1 MANIGLADEELI
13 FEYDSR
19 RQHLNYLRGQAW
31 SLPMAQQQQQPQ
43 PQQQQQQSASQN
55 MDLRREMQRLQTTHQ
70 NAYHQPALPEQ
81 HLMTDWGYQPPPPQ
95 YSYPQHAQSGLPFSG
110 VYGVSMQSS
119 PVDIMPVSQ
128 APMETGLALDPQYM
142 APQQSLEAAIP
153 FHWHELQAGLAS
165 FTAAEGALNVPS
177 CQQAQSTS
185 PSDTHLEVRSLT
197 SLSDSDGWNAIE
209 ARQPY
214 DRNGCVDP
222 SETLHNRTSSESSW
236 SSDFEQQPRN
246 SFISGFELVPHAVH
260 SPSSDSSPEFDY
272 RYPPTQQHPMDNASQ
287 SSLHV
292 SPVALVRPI
301 PVPLRKPASKPPSP
315 TRSPGSQGPSSPTSR
330 RPAKKSPI
338 AKATEKVI
346 KKAPLI
352 SKPETEKRVGK
363 RKGPLRPEQRKQ
375 ASEIRKLRACLRC
388 KFLKKTCD
396 KGEPCTGC
404 QPSHARLW
412 QVPCTRIDIKEIGF
426 FTKDYRADYARHLTF
441 ELSAG
446 NIKGFSDSHKTLF
459 ISHGY
464 GQMLPI
470 TVREVFVR
478 DEKMFDIDWAET
490 NNYSLDPKTYVFRT
504 APLYADLDC
513 LSSAMMSDYLDR
525 HLDVPDSFHNFVDS
539 YCGETPFLTS
549 MLKTAFNYYSRTKAP
564 VIRKA
569 LKFLLAYSLTL
580 HITLVE
586 GIPDEEH
593 FPGRVDDE
601 TSQYYRKIVAPN
613 AINFQV
619 KTSMGNMW
627 RDLQKE
633 VLEELSS
640 LYSSVYSGDKLK
652 HWPTIFILATLLLAV
667 WEFMQFDAHRV
678 PNDALMEKF
687 LNDMETVPVGV
698 VVGLFQAISQKLPS
712 FVEWDTSKHHHVLQ
726 SNDAACKTMTE
737 VRENVTR
744 YGKLE
749 LSLPRGVLADID
761 VEQYLRSRAMSAK
774 YDPEDFDSLSNKLI
788 SKLVIR
794 AN

>member
-1 MANIGLADEELI
+1 MANIGLSDEELLC
-13 FEYDSR
+13 EYDSR
-19 RQHLNYLRGQAW
+19 AEQQLSYLRGHAW
-31 SLPMAQQQQQPQ
+31 PLAMD
-43 PQQQQQQSASQN
+43 PQQSTSRQQLD
-55 MDLRREMQRLQTTHQ
+55 MRREMEQIRTTHQ
-70 NAYHQPALPEQ
+70 NTYPQPSLPQ
-81 HLMTDWGYQPPPPQ
+81 QQLMNNWGYQQPAPQ
-95 YSYPQHAQSGLPFSG
+95 YSYPQQPQSSLPFNG
-110 VYGVSMQSS
+110 LYAVPMQTS

-128 APMETGLALDPQYM
+128 APIQAPLALDTPYM
-142 APQQSLEAAIP
+142 STHQSLDTMP
-153 FHWHELQAGLAS
+153 YHWPEFQAGLAN
-165 FTAAEGALNVPS
+165 FGTADASLNIPTYQTAHSSPPS
-177 CQQAQSTS
+177 ETL
-185 PSDTHLEVRSLT
+185 DVRSLT
-197 SLSDSDGWNAIE
+197 SLSDSEGWNTIE
-209 ARQPY
+209 TRQTNAQ
-214 DRNGCVDP
+214 NGCVDP
-222 SETLHNRTSSESSW
+222 VDTLHIRTTSESSW
-236 SSDFEQQPRN
+236 SSDFDQQPRN
-246 SFISGFELVPHAVH
+246 SFVGRSFEHVPHALH
-260 SPSSDSSPEFDY
+260 SPGSESNPELDHHFSH
-272 RYPPTQQHPMDNASQ
+272 PQQLAIENNSHQ

-292 SPVALVRPI
+292 SPVAMTRPMPCPI
-301 PVPLRKPASKPPSP
+301 RKTNSKPTSP
-315 TRSPGSQGPSSPTSR
+315 IRSPGSQESSSPTSR
-330 RPAKKSPI
+330 RSAKRSLT
-338 AKATEKVI
+338 AKATEKGN
-346 KKAPLI
+346 KKTAHAG
-352 SKPETEKRVGK
+352 KPETEKRVGK

-396 KGEPCTGC
+396 KGEPCAGC

-412 QVPCTRIDIKEIGF
+412 QVPCTRIDIKEIGA
-426 FTKDYRADYARHLTF
+426 FTKDYRADYTRHLTF

-446 NIKGFSDSHKTLF
+446 NIKALSDTKRTLF

-464 GQMLPI
+464 GQMLPVS
-470 TVREVFVR
+470 VREVFVR

-490 NNYSLDPKTYVFRT
+490 TNYSLDPKTYVFKT

-525 HLDVPDSFHNFVDS
+525 HLDVPGSFHNFVDA

-586 GIPDEEH
+586 GIPEEEH

-601 TSQYYRKIVAPN
+601 TSQYFGRIVAPN

-619 KTSMGNMW
+619 KTSMGDMW
-627 RDLQKE
+627 RTLQKE
-633 VLEELSS
+633 VLEELST

-667 WEFMQFDAHRV
+667 WEFMQFDAHRI

-712 FVEWDTSKHHHVLQ
+712 FVEWDTEKHQHVLQ

-749 LSLPRGVLADID
+749 LVHP
-761 VEQYLRSRAMSAK
+761 Y
-774 YDPEDFDSLSNKLI
+774 P
-788 SKLVIR
+788 
-794 AN
+794 

>member
-1 MANIGLADEELI
+1 MANVGLADEQFA

-19 RQHLNYLRGQAW
+19 GQQHLSYLRGQVW
-31 SLPMAQQQQQPQ
+31 PLSMDQQQNN
-43 PQQQQQQSASQN
+43 PQQLD
-55 MDLRREMQRLQTTHQ
+55 MRREMEGLQNGHQ
-70 NAYHQPALPEQ
+70 NGYHQSSLPEQ
-81 HLMTDWGYQPPPPQ
+81 QLMSDWGYQHPPPQ
-95 YSYPQHAQSGLPFSG
+95 YSYPQQSQSSLPFGG
-110 VYGVSMQSS
+110 VYSVPMQSS
-119 PVDIMPVSQ
+119 PIDIMPVSQ
-128 APMETGLALDPQYM
+128 APLETGLALDTQYLA
-142 APQQSLEAAIP
+142 APQSLEAIP
-153 FHWHELQAGLAS
+153 FHWHELQAGLAG
-165 FTAAEGALNVPS
+165 FAGPEGALNVPS
-177 CQQAQSTS
+177 YQQAQSSS
-185 PSDTHLEVRSLT
+185 PSETHLEVRSLT
-197 SLSDSDGWNAIE
+197 SLSDSDGWNTIE
-209 ARQPY
+209 PRQSRQAY

-222 SETLHNRTSSESSW
+222 NETLHNRTSSESSW
-236 SSDFEQQPRN
+236 SSDFEQQPRT
-246 SFISGFELVPHAVH
+246 SFLRSFELVPHAIH
-260 SPSSDSSPEFDY
+260 SPSSDSNPDFDH
-272 RYPPTQQHPMDNASQ
+272 RFQQAQQMPVEGSSQ
-287 SSLHV
+287 PSLHI

-301 PVPLRKPASKPPSP
+301 PVPLRQTTSKPTSP
-315 TRSPGSQGPSSPTSR
+315 ITSPGSQGSLSPTSR
-330 RPAKKSPI
+330 RPARKSPI

-346 KKAPLI
+346 KKTSQVARPD
-352 SKPETEKRVGK
+352 TEKRVGK

-396 KGEPCTGC
+396 KGEPCAGC
-404 QPSHARLW
+404 KPSHARLW

-426 FTKDYRADYARHLTF
+426 FTKDYRADYTRHLTF

-446 NIKGFSDSHKTLF
+446 NIKGFSDTHKTLF

-464 GQMLPI
+464 GQMLPL
-470 TVREVFVR
+470 TVRDVFVR

-490 NNYSLDPKTYVFRT
+490 NNYSLDPKTYMFRT

-513 LSSAMMSDYLDR
+513 LSSAMLSDYLDR
-525 HLDVPDSFHNFVDS
+525 HLDVPGSFHNFVES

-601 TSQYYRKIVAPN
+601 TSQYYGKIVAPN

-619 KTSMGNMW
+619 KTSMGTMW

-698 VVGLFQAISQKLPS
+698 VVGLFQAISQKLPA
-712 FVEWDTSKHHHVLQ
+712 FVEWDTAKHHHVLQ

-744 YGKLE
+744 YGELE
-749 LSLPRGVLADID
+749 SRFTALGALADIGE
-761 VEQYLRSRAMSAK
+761 EQYLRSRADNAK
-774 YDPEDFDSLSNKLI
+774 YDPEDFDSLSNKFI

>member
-1 MANIGLADEELI
+1 MANISFSDEELA
-13 FEYDSR
+13 FGYDSR
-19 RQHLNYLRGQAW
+19 RQPFSYLRGQVWPLA
-31 SLPMAQQQQQPQ
+31 MDH
-43 PQQQQQQSASQN
+43 QSDASQQLD
-55 MDLRREMQRLQTTHQ
+55 MRREMERLQNSHG
-70 NAYHQPALPEQ
+70 NSHCDSHCDSHHHGHHHGYHHNTALPEQ
-81 HLMTDWGYQPPPPQ
+81 QILSDWTYPQPSPH
-95 YSYPQHAQSGLPFSG
+95 YTYPQHPQSNLPYNTGLYGLP
-110 VYGVSMQSS
+110 MQSS
-119 PVDIMPVSQ
+119 PVEVMPVTQ
-128 APMETGLALDPQYM
+128 APMDTGLGLDTQYM
-142 APQQSLEAAIP
+142 ETPQSLETIP
-153 FHWHELQAGLAS
+153 FPHWHDFQAGLPT
-165 FTAAEGALNVPS
+165 FAATDVGLNMPS
-177 CQQAQSTS
+177 YQQAHSSS

-197 SLSDSDGWNAIE
+197 SHSDSEGWNVIE
-209 ARQPY
+209 TRQTRQTY

-222 SETLHNRTSSESSW
+222 NETLHNRTSSASSW
-236 SSDFEQQPRN
+236 CSEFDAQTRG
-246 SFISGFELVPHAVH
+246 SFLGNYEIVSHAIH
-260 SPSSDSSPEFDY
+260 SPSSDSNPDFDH
-272 RYPPTQQHPMDNASQ
+272 RYPQAQSMSLDSASQ
-287 SSLHV
+287 ASVHI
-292 SPVALVRPI
+292 SPVVLARPI
-301 PVPLRKPASKPPSP
+301 PVPLRKTTSKPTSP
-315 TRSPGSQGPSSPTSR
+315 VRSPISQASSSPTSR
-330 RPAKKSPI
+330 RAGKKSPI

-346 KKAPLI
+346 KKI
-352 SKPETEKRVGK
+352 SQTPKPETEKRVGK

-396 KGEPCTGC
+396 KGEPCAGC

-441 ELSAG
+441 ELSVG
-446 NIKGFSDSHKTLF
+446 NIKGLSDTHKVLF
-459 ISHGY
+459 ITHGY
-464 GQMLPI
+464 GQMLPL
-470 TVREVFVR
+470 TVRDVFVR

-490 NNYSLDPKTYVFRT
+490 NNHTLDPKTYEYRT

-513 LSSAMMSDYLDR
+513 LSTAMLSDYLDR
-525 HLDVPDSFHNFVDS
+525 HLDLPGSFPKFVDE

-549 MLKTAFNYYSRTKAP
+549 MLKTAFNYYNCTKAP

-569 LKFLLAYSLTL
+569 LKFLLAYGLTL
-580 HITLVE
+580 HITFVE
-586 GIPDEEH
+586 GVADEED
-593 FPGRVDDE
+593 FPGRIDDK
-601 TSQYYRKIVAPN
+601 TSQYYGKIVAPN

-678 PNDALMEKF
+678 PNDALMDKF

-698 VVGLFQAISQKLPS
+698 VVGLFQAISQKLPA
-712 FVEWDTSKHHHVLQ
+712 FVEWDTDKHHHVLQ

-744 YGKLE
+744 Y
-749 LSLPRGVLADID
+749 
-761 VEQYLRSRAMSAK
+761 EQYLRSRSTGAK
-774 YDPEDFDSLSNKLI
+774 YDPEDFDSLSNKFI

>member
-1 MANIGLADEELI
+1 MANIGFADEELA

-19 RQHLNYLRGQAW
+19 GQHFSFLRGQAW
-31 SLPMAQQQQQPQ
+31 PLSMDQQQNTPQ
-43 PQQQQQQSASQN
+43 
-55 MDLRREMQRLQTTHQ
+55 DLDVRREMERIQQSPHQ
-70 NAYHQPALPEQ
+70 NAYHPSSLPEQ
-81 HLMTDWGYQPPPPQ
+81 HLMADWGYQQPSSQ
-95 YSYPQHAQSGLPFSG
+95 YSYPQHSQSDLPFTG
-110 VYGVSMQSS
+110 VYGVPMQSS

-128 APMETGLALDPQYM
+128 APLGTGLALDTQYM
-142 APQQSLEAAIP
+142 ATQQSLEAMP
-153 FHWHELQAGLAS
+153 FRWHELQAGLAS
-165 FTAAEGALNVPS
+165 YVTAEGSLTVPS
-177 CQQAQSTS
+177 YQQAHSSS
-185 PSDTHLEVRSLT
+185 PSETHLEVRSLT
-197 SLSDSDGWNAIE
+197 SLSDTDGWNTVE

-222 SETLHNRTSSESSW
+222 NETLHDRTSSESSW
-236 SSDFEQQPRN
+236 SSDFEQQPRT
-246 SFISGFELVPHAVH
+246 SLLGSFELVPHAVH
-260 SPSSDSSPEFDY
+260 SPSSDSNPDPDHRCPRPLQLPAES
-272 RYPPTQQHPMDNASQ
+272 TAQ

-292 SPVALVRPI
+292 SPAASVRPI
-301 PVPLRKPASKPPSP
+301 LVPLRKSTSKPASPI
-315 TRSPGSQGPSSPTSR
+315 RSPGSHTSSSPTSR
-330 RPAKKSPI
+330 RPARKSPI

-346 KKAPLI
+346 KKTSQVAK
-352 SKPETEKRVGK
+352 SETEKRVGK

-396 KGEPCTGC
+396 KGEPCAGC
-404 QPSHARLW
+404 QPAHARLW

-446 NIKGFSDSHKTLF
+446 NIKGFSDSHRTLF

-464 GQMLPI
+464 GQMLPL

-478 DEKMFDIDWAET
+478 EEKMFDIDWAET
-490 NNYSLDPKTYVFRT
+490 NNYTLDPKTYVFRT

-513 LSSAMMSDYLDR
+513 LSSAMLSDYLDR
-525 HLDVPDSFHNFVDS
+525 HLDVPGSFHNFVDS
-539 YCGETPFLTS
+539 YCGETPFLTT

-601 TSQYYRKIVAPN
+601 TSQYFGKIAAPN

-678 PNDALMEKF
+678 PNDAVMEKF

-712 FVEWDTSKHHHVLQ
+712 FVEWDTAKHHHVLQ

-744 YGKLE
+744 YGE
-749 LSLPRGVLADID
+749 LAPVVPASWSPC
-761 VEQYLRSRAMSAK
+761 
-774 YDPEDFDSLSNKLI
+774 
-788 SKLVIR
+788 
-794 AN
+794 

>member
-1 MANIGLADEELI
+1 MANIGFADEELT

-19 RQHLNYLRGQAW
+19 EHPQLSYLEAHAW
-31 SLPMAQQQQQPQ
+31 PLPMDQPQ
-43 PQQQQQQSASQN
+43 HTSQE
-55 MDLRREMQRLQTTHQ
+55 MDLRRPMGRLQTTQHHIPFPQ
-70 NAYHQPALPEQ
+70 QTSMPEQ
-81 HLMTDWGYQPPPPQ
+81 QIMTDWGYQPPPAQ
-95 YSYPQHAQSGLPFSG
+95 FSYPQQQPTALPYSG
-110 VYGVSMQSS
+110 VYTVPLQTS
-119 PVDIMPVSQ
+119 PVNIMPTSQ
-128 APMETGLALDPQYM
+128 APLESSMPLNAHYM
-142 APQQSLEAAIP
+142 AAAAATQQHIDTMP
-153 FHWHELQAGLAS
+153 FQWQDVHAGLNYA
-165 FTAAEGALNVPS
+165 AAEQRALS
-177 CQQAQSTS
+177 MQCQHAHSTS
-185 PSDTHLEVRSLT
+185 PSETHLEVRSLT
-197 SLSDSDGWNAIE
+197 SHSDSEGWNTIE
-209 ARQPY
+209 PRQSY
-214 DRNGCVDP
+214 DRSGCVDP
-222 SETLHNRTSSESSW
+222 SDTLHHRTSSESSW
-236 SSDFEQQPRN
+236 SSEFEPQPPTSAVG
-246 SFISGFELVPHAVH
+246 SFEIVSHPIH
-260 SPSSDSSPEFDY
+260 SPSSDSNPDFDY
-272 RYPPTQQHPMDNASQ
+272 RHPQAPRMAFD
-287 SSLHV
+287 SSSRTSHQV

-301 PVPLRKPASKPPSP
+301 PVPLKRPTSKPTSP
-315 TRSPGSQGPSSPTSR
+315 ARSPTSQTSTSPVAR
-330 RPAKKSPI
+330 RPVKKSPI

-346 KKAPLI
+346 KKTPHVG
-352 SKPETEKRVGK
+352 KPETEKRVGK

-396 KGEPCTGC
+396 KGEPCAGC

-426 FTKDYRADYARHLTF
+426 FTKDYRADYTRHLTF

-464 GQMLPI
+464 GQMLPL
-470 TVREVFVR
+470 TVREVYVR

-490 NNYSLDPKTYVFRT
+490 NNCCLDPKTYISHT

-525 HLDVPDSFHNFVDS
+525 HLDVPGSFHSFVDG

-549 MLKTAFNYYSRTKAP
+549 MLKTAFDYYSRTKAP

-586 GIPDEEH
+586 GIPDEEQ
-593 FPGRVDDE
+593 FPGRIEDE
-601 TSQYYRKIVAPN
+601 SSQYFGKIVAPN

-667 WEFMQFDAHRV
+667 WEFMQFDAHRL
-678 PNDALMEKF
+678 PNDAVMEKF

-712 FVEWDTSKHHHVLQ
+712 FMEWDTSKHHHVLQ

-737 VRENVTR
+737 VKANVTL
-744 YGKLE
+744 YGK
-749 LSLPRGVLADID
+749 
-761 VEQYLRSRAMSAK
+761 
-774 YDPEDFDSLSNKLI
+774 
-788 SKLVIR
+788 
-794 AN
+794 

>member
-1 MANIGLADEELI
+1 MANIGFADEELA

-19 RQHLNYLRGQAW
+19 EPNLSFLRAQAW
-31 SLPMAQQQQQPQ
+31 PLPMEQAQDASQGINMSRPMERIPTNHQMPY
-43 PQQQQQQSASQN
+43 QQQSI
-55 MDLRREMQRLQTTHQ
+55 
-70 NAYHQPALPEQ
+70 PEQ
-81 HLMTDWGYQPPPPQ
+81 PSMSEQQMMNNWAYQQQSSQ
-95 YSYPQHAQSGLPFSG
+95 YSYPQQPQSNVSYNNVYAVTLPTSPINIMPTSQPPMNATIPLNPYYLQSHQPLEQYPFNWHDVQANLAAAADPALSMQCQAAQSS
-110 VYGVSMQSS
+110 
-119 PVDIMPVSQ
+119 
-128 APMETGLALDPQYM
+128 
-142 APQQSLEAAIP
+142 
-153 FHWHELQAGLAS
+153 
-165 FTAAEGALNVPS
+165 
-177 CQQAQSTS
+177 S

-197 SLSDSDGWNAIE
+197 SLSDSEGWSTIE
-209 ARQPY
+209 HRHSHE
-214 DRNGCVDP
+214 RNVCVDP
-222 SETLHNRTSSESSW
+222 SETVHHRTSSESSW
-236 SSDFEQQPRN
+236 TSDFEHQAQSLGG
-246 SFISGFELVPHAVH
+246 SFEMVGATIH
-260 SPSSDSSPEFDY
+260 SPSTDSNPDFDPRAAPLIPY
-272 RYPPTQQHPMDNASQ
+272 ESARP
-287 SSLHV
+287 SLQV
-292 SPVALVRPI
+292 SPIALAR
-301 PVPLRKPASKPPSP
+301 PVPVPIRRPPSKATSP
-315 TRSPGSQGPSSPTSR
+315 TRSPTSQCSTSPTVR
-330 RPAKKSPI
+330 RPVKKSPI

-346 KKAPLI
+346 KKAPQTGK
-352 SKPETEKRVGK
+352 SETEKKVGK

-375 ASEIRKLRACLRC
+375 AGEIRKLRACLRC
-388 KFLKKTCD
+388 RFLKKTCD
-396 KGEPCTGC
+396 VGEPCTGC
-404 QPSHARLW
+404 QPAHARLW

-426 FTKDYRADYARHLTF
+426 FTKDYRADYTRHLTF

-446 NIKGFSDSHKTLF
+446 NIKGFSDNHKKLF

-464 GQMLPI
+464 GHMLPL
-470 TVREVFVR
+470 TVREVYVR

-490 NNYSLDPKTYVFRT
+490 NNYSLDPKTYVART

-513 LSSAMMSDYLDR
+513 LSPATMSDYLDR
-525 HLDVPDSFHNFVDS
+525 HLDVPGSFHSFIDS

-549 MLKTAFNYYSRTKAP
+549 MLKTAFDYYNRTKAP

-586 GIPDEEH
+586 GVPDEES

-601 TSQYYRKIVAPN
+601 TSLYHGKIVAPN

-619 KTSMGNMW
+619 KTSMGTMW

-698 VVGLFQAISQKLPS
+698 VVGLFQAISVKLPS
-712 FVEWDTSKHHHVLQ
+712 FVEWDTTKHHQVLQ
-726 SNDAACKTMTE
+726 SNDAACKTMSE
-737 VRENVTR
+737 VRDNVMR
-744 YGKLE
+744 YGKHA
-749 LSLPRGVLADID
+749 LPFPPCVKMLIRP
-761 VEQYLRSRAMSAK
+761 ETYLRSRSMSAK

>member
-1 MANIGLADEELI
+1 MANIGIADEQFA
-13 FEYDSR
+13 FEFDSR
-19 RQHLNYLRGQAW
+19 GQHYSYLRGQAW
-31 SLPMAQQQQQPQ
+31 PLSMDQHQNNSHSLAVM
-43 PQQQQQQSASQN
+43 
-55 MDLRREMQRLQTTHQ
+55 RREMERLQTTQQ
-70 NAYHQPALPEQ
+70 N
-81 HLMTDWGYQPPPPQ
+81 GYQQTSLQDQQQQLMNDWAYQHTQPQ
-95 YSYPQHAQSGLPFSG
+95 YSYPQQSQSGLAFSG
-110 VYGVSMQSS
+110 VYSVPMHSS

-128 APMETGLALDPQYM
+128 APLETGLALDNQYM
-142 APQQSLEAAIP
+142 PAPQSFETIP
-153 FHWHELQAGLAS
+153 FQWNELQAGLAS
-165 FTAAEGALNVPS
+165 FPAAEGTLNIPS
-177 CQQAQSTS
+177 YQQAHSSS
-185 PSDTHLEVRSLT
+185 PSETHLEVRSST
-197 SLSDSDGWNAIE
+197 SLSDSEGWNMIE
-209 ARQPY
+209 TRQPY
-214 DRNGCVDP
+214 GRNGCVDP
-222 SETLHNRTSSESSW
+222 NETLHNRTSSESSW
-236 SSDFEQQPRN
+236 SSDFEQQQHRTSILG
-246 SFISGFELVPHAVH
+246 SFEIVPHAIH
-260 SPSSDSSPEFDY
+260 SPSSETSQDFDH
-272 RYPPTQQHPMDNASQ
+272 RFPQTHQLSVDGASH

-292 SPVALVRPI
+292 SPVALVRPV
-301 PVPLRKPASKPPSP
+301 PVPLRRTTSKPSSP
-315 TRSPGSQGPSSPTSR
+315 IRSPDSQDSSSPTSR
-330 RPAKKSPI
+330 RLPRKSPI

-346 KKAPLI
+346 KKPSQAV
-352 SKPETEKRVGK
+352 KPETEKRVGK

-396 KGEPCTGC
+396 KGEPCAGC
-404 QPSHARLW
+404 QPAHARLW

-426 FTKDYRADYARHLTF
+426 FTKDYRADYTRHLTF

-464 GQMLPI
+464 GQMLPL

-478 DEKMFDIDWAET
+478 DDKMFDIDWAET
-490 NNYSLDPKTYVFRT
+490 NNYSFDPKTYVFRT

-513 LSSAMMSDYLDR
+513 LSSAMLSDYLDR
-525 HLDVPDSFHNFVDS
+525 HLDVPGSFHNFIES

-549 MLKTAFNYYSRTKAP
+549 MLKTAFNYYTRTKAP

-586 GIPDEEH
+586 GVPDEEH

-601 TSQYYRKIVAPN
+601 TSQYFGKIVAPN

-698 VVGLFQAISQKLPS
+698 VVGLFSAISQKLPA
-712 FVEWDTSKHHHVLQ
+712 FIEWDTAKHHHVLQ

-737 VRENVTR
+737 VQENVTR
-744 YGKLE
+744 YGKFERELRLE
-749 LSLPRGVLADID
+749 ALADNNI
-761 VEQYLRSRAMSAK
+761 EQYLKSRAVSAK

>member
-1 MANIGLADEELI
+1 MANGLADEELP

-19 RQHLNYLRGQAW
+19 APHLSYLQGQAW
-31 SLPMAQQQQQPQ
+31 PLTMAQQQNT
-43 PQQQQQQSASQN
+43 SQGL
-55 MDLRREMQRLQTTHQ
+55 DIRREMEQLQPTHQ
-70 NAYHQPALPEQ
+70 NGYHQTSMPEQ
-81 HLMTDWGYQPPPPQ
+81 QLQLNDWGYQQPPPQ
-95 YSYPQHAQSGLPFSG
+95 YSYPQHSQSGIPFGG
-110 VYGVSMQSS
+110 VYGVPMQSS
-119 PVDIMPVSQ
+119 PIEIMPVSQ
-128 APMETGLALDPQYM
+128 ASMDTGLALDTQYM
-142 APQQSLEAAIP
+142 PASQPLETIA
-153 FHWHELQAGLAS
+153 FHWHEFQDGLPSYA
-165 FTAAEGALNVPS
+165 AAEDSLNMQS
-177 CQQAQSTS
+177 YQQAHSTS
-185 PSDTHLEVRSLT
+185 PSETHLEVRSLT
-197 SLSDSDGWNAIE
+197 SLSDNDGWNTIE
-209 ARQPY
+209 ARQTY

-222 SETLHNRTSSESSW
+222 NETLHNRTSSESSW
-236 SSDFEQQPRN
+236 SSDFEQQPRT
-246 SFISGFELVPHAVH
+246 SILGSFELVPHAIH
-260 SPSSDSSPEFDY
+260 SPSSDSNPDFDHRYPQAQQVSPEG
-272 RYPPTQQHPMDNASQ
+272 MSQ
-287 SSLHV
+287 SSLHI
-292 SPVALVRPI
+292 SPVGLVRPI
-301 PVPLRKPASKPPSP
+301 PVPFTKSISKPTSP
-315 TRSPGSQGPSSPTSR
+315 VRSPGSQGSLSPISR
-330 RPAKKSPI
+330 RPARKSPI
-338 AKATEKVI
+338 AKATDKVI
-346 KKAPLI
+346 KKTPQV
-352 SKPETEKRVGK
+352 SKPDTEKRVGK

-396 KGEPCTGC
+396 KGEPCAGC
-404 QPSHARLW
+404 KPSHARLW

-464 GQMLPI
+464 GQMLPL

-513 LSSAMMSDYLDR
+513 LSSAMLSDYLDR
-525 HLDVPDSFHNFVDS
+525 HLDVPGSFYHFVES

-586 GIPDEEH
+586 GIPEEEH
-593 FPGRVDDE
+593 FQGRVDDE
-601 TSQYYRKIVAPN
+601 SSQYYGKIVAPN

-698 VVGLFQAISQKLPS
+698 VVGLFQAISQKLPA
-712 FVEWDTSKHHHVLQ
+712 FVEWDTPKHHHVLQ

-737 VRENVTR
+737 VQENVTR
-744 YGKLE
+744 YGEVEVACDL
-749 LSLPRGVLADID
+749 GIFADGNI
-761 VEQYLRSRAMSAK
+761 EQYLKSRAVSAK
-774 YDPEDFDSLSNKLI
+774 YDPEDFDSLSNKFI